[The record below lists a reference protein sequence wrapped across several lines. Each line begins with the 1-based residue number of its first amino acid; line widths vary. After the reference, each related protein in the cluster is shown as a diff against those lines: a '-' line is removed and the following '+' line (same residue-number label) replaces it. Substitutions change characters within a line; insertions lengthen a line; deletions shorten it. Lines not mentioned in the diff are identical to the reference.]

1 MGQKQKES
9 MNWGLEVKESSIPHA
24 GNVSTPPEA

>member
-9 MNWGLEVKESSIPHA
+9 MNWGLEVKESSISHA